1 VKKLLKK
8 LDSKWGVTLAIC
20 LTIVVSSVATATAG
34 SIINGKNIKKGTV
47 TSKQIKN
54 GTIVKSDLSKKLSVT
69 GPQGPQGLQGVPGA
83 AGATSVSKYVWHS
96 EDVGDNIFED
106 RDIQCGA
113 GEKLVGGGAG
123 WEKDAGAKE
132 YDSILA
138 FSGPVDSSGDPA
150 SDGSSATGWGG
161 AGQNTAGAVRDFE
174 VFALCAKP

>member
-1 VKKLLKK
+1 MKRIPAKATPSPSMVVAVIALVVAL
-8 LDSKWGVTLAIC
+8 SGSAYAAVT
-20 LTIVVSSVATATAG
+20 
-34 SIINGKNIKKGTV
+34 INGKNIKKGTV

-69 GPQGPQGLQGVPGA
+69 GPQGPQGVPGA

-96 EDVGDNIFED
+96 EDVGNNIFED

-123 WEKDAGAKE
+123 WEEDAGDKE
-132 YDSILA
+132 INGVIA
-138 FSGPVDSSGDPA
+138 FSGPVDSAGNPA
-150 SDGSSATGWGG
+150 SGAEPATGWGA
-161 AGQNTAGAVRDFE
+161 AGQNTAGGVRDFE